1 MNIIFQLQ
9 LFALVIFLCIVVM
22 NIAKKNTILIFAYL
36 IQSLMLVAIMGIK
49 SYHEMSFEIGIVTII
64 LLIIKVIIAPQLL
77 LRIIKQHKANISATT
92 YLNVPMTLGCL
103 VILSIFAQSDV
114 FSPFTALT
122 PLLRVLLIGGM
133 LMSIFF
139 TINRKGAISQIIG
152 ILSLENCIFTFG
164 YFLGLQQSA
173 ALEIGML
180 FDVFFWIIISSIF
193 VRTIIKH
200 FGSIDVTQLRELKK

>member
-173 ALEIGML
+173 ALEISML

>member
-1 MNIIFQLQ
+1 MLDKVFS
-9 LFALVIFLCIVVM
+9 VIV
-22 NIAKKNTILIFAYL
+22 
-36 IQSLMLVAIMGIK
+36 
-49 SYHEMSFEIGIVTII
+49 
-64 LLIIKVIIAPQLL
+64 
-77 LRIIKQHKANISATT
+77 
-92 YLNVPMTLGCL
+92 

-173 ALEIGML
+173 ALEISML

>member
-9 LFALVIFLCIVVM
+9 LFALVIFLCIVMM

-173 ALEIGML
+173 ALEISML

>member
-36 IQSLMLVAIMGIK
+36 IQSLMLVTIMGIK

-173 ALEIGML
+173 ALEISML